1 MKTYEEL
8 LTYETFLQRFR
19 YLKLINGIVGE
30 DTFGFDR
37 WLNQV
42 FYTTKVWRDFRKEI
56 ILRDNGCDLGIE
68 SHPFGNNERII
79 IHHINPI
86 SKEDILNRNV
96 AVLLNPSNVISTC
109 QKTHNAIHYGNED
122 LLTIDEV
129 VERRPDDQSPWRI
142 R

>member
-8 LTYETFLQRFR
+8 LTYETFLERFR
-19 YLKLINGIVGE
+19 YLKFENGLVGE
-30 DTFGFDR
+30 DTFGFNR

-42 FYTTKVWRDFRKEI
+42 FYTTKEWRDFRKEI

-68 SHPFGNNERII
+68 SHPFGDHEHII
-79 IHHINPI
+79 IHHINSI

-96 AVLLNPSNVISTC
+96 AVLLNPSNVISTR
-109 QKTHNAIHYGNED
+109 QKTHNAIHYGDEH
-122 LLTIDEV
+122 LLMLDEIA
-129 VERRPDDQSPWRI
+129 ERRPDDQAPWRT